1 MGSTNVSIIVLK
13 SGPTRRVDPELKPG
27 RLKKKQGNEKPG
39 VTPLSRRV
47 DLTRSG
53 CKPISFYFFT
63 KTMLF

>member
-13 SGPTRRVDPELKPG
+13 SGPIRRVDPELKPG

-47 DLTRSG
+47 DLTRPG
-53 CKPISFYFFT
+53 CKLVDFFFT
-63 KTMLF
+63 KTTSF